1 MDDPARL
8 RQTVRRCTAAL
19 ITAIGITGLGLS
31 RGDGSGEVILLL
43 VIFGSILYLVVE
55 FIRHTPAQFEDRE
68 DASNAGT
75 TESSRESG

>member
-1 MDDPARL
+1 MDSHARL

-19 ITAIGITGLGLS
+19 ISAIGIAGLGLS

-43 VIFGSILYLVVE
+43 VIFGSVLYFVVE

-68 DASNAGT
+68 DDSNSGT
-75 TESSRESG
+75 AESSRESR